1 VNRVKATSATARLAF
16 VGIALIVL
24 LGVVAIASRGHTTP
38 AASGT
43 HDRSA
48 SQTLV
53 NIVFTVWLLMMAG
66 MACLLIYLHTLQRRE
81 RPTTTF
87 QPKRMLVGL
96 VAVALI
102 ATIVVVG
109 SRFLHGHFVKRQ
121 TPQGQPAPQAGNG
134 KKKGNRTPAATTPS
148 QPSFEWQLAAGIVAL
163 ILGATLTAIL
173 RARHRRNEAFEQFT
187 LEQQLR
193 QVLDETLDDI
203 RNEADPRKAVIAAYA
218 RMERALAAHGL
229 PRRPSEA
236 PLEYLSRVLL
246 ELHVTE
252 PAIRPL
258 TNLFQR
264 AKFSPHDV
272 DFAMKDQAIAALIL
286 LRDDLRAI
294 DKSEDAPTLL
304 LRDVRGAAG

>member
-1 VNRVKATSATARLAF
+1 MRATSATTRLAF

-38 AASGT
+38 AAGGT
-43 HDRSA
+43 HDRGA
-48 SQTLV
+48 SQTLF
-53 NIVFTVWLLMMAG
+53 NIVFTIWLLMMAA
-66 MACLLIYLHTLQRRE
+66 MACLLIYMQTLQRRE
-81 RPTTTF
+81 RVTTRF
-87 QPKRMLVGL
+87 QPTRMIVGL
-96 VAVALI
+96 VAVAMI
-102 ATIVVVG
+102 ATILVVG
-109 SRFLHGHFVKRQ
+109 SRFLHGHPIKRPNQ
-121 TPQGQPAPQAGNG
+121 QAQPAPQAGNG
-134 KKKGNRTPAATTPS
+134 KKQKKKHVTTPS
-148 QPSFEWQLAAGIVAL
+148 QPSFEWQLAAAVIAL

-173 RARHRRNEAFEQFT
+173 RARHRRNEAFEQFS

-258 TNLFQR
+258 TDLFQR

-304 LRDVRGAAG
+304 LRDVRGTAG